1 MSLDN
6 PSQQEPKPIV
16 GTSQVRRGLGGVNKK
31 NSTLYAF
38 YNDTTQN
45 TNAYGVGYGV
55 QGKDFRVKG
64 YKYAFYYVYE
74 NGDPKFKAV
83 DLSDKSDVDPIF
95 EVNKDRLIQYVY
107 GLAYYVYEQHE
118 GLTQQGGMKTDR
130 LVERKVREKKNAIL
144 KYLYD
149 IESAS
154 NRSEIVDALKRM
166 TNDRAI
172 TANLNW
178 YGFGETRTVK
188 LINMLKGEFTGPQK
202 GLLRLA
208 NLDNKNLGLV

>member
-1 MSLDN
+1 
-6 PSQQEPKPIV
+6 
-16 GTSQVRRGLGGVNKK
+16 
-31 NSTLYAF
+31 
-38 YNDTTQN
+38 
-45 TNAYGVGYGV
+45 
-55 QGKDFRVKG
+55 
-64 YKYAFYYVYE
+64 
-74 NGDPKFKAV
+74 
-83 DLSDKSDVDPIF
+83 
-95 EVNKDRLIQYVY
+95 
-107 GLAYYVYEQHE
+107 
-118 GLTQQGGMKTDR
+118 MKTDR